1 MACAFAKEFDAA
13 GLKHSLL
20 RSCGNESGCASHQMK
35 LEARP
40 ASFAAYVKTEVERW
54 AVIVKN
60 SGATLE

>member
-1 MACAFAKEFDAA
+1 
-13 GLKHSLL
+13 LL
-20 RSCGNESGCASHQMK
+20 RSWGNEGGPAHCCGPT
-35 LEARP
+35 P